1 MFRNTGH
8 ERTAAQRAFFEGT
21 DWGNEKL
28 RWGKNVFL
36 HCEQMRSNPV
46 LVFEVVVGFLSLFS
60 HLNILNMREGG
71 TGLCLHQAFLLL
83 QLLCGKLLLH
93 VALVTRHAQVL
104 SDGCHEGHGSAVL
117 LHLSG
122 LLLHVDLVSETEIT
136 WNKLV
141 LVRLQNHDKLNER
154 YTFKYATLF
163 KHKPLIKICLLLN
176 IENTLHID
184 M

>member
-1 MFRNTGH
+1 
-8 ERTAAQRAFFEGT
+8 
-21 DWGNEKL
+21 
-28 RWGKNVFL
+28 
-36 HCEQMRSNPV
+36 
-46 LVFEVVVGFLSLFS
+46 
-60 HLNILNMREGG
+60 MREGG

-122 LLLHVDLVSETEIT
+122 LLLHVDLVSEIEIT
-136 WNKLV
+136 WNKSV
-141 LVRLQNHDKLNER
+141 LVRLNER